1 MSIEVLIREL
11 IDSIN
16 SLNETMKNTTSSV
29 APEEKLEDVVE
40 IPEKAKTTRRR
51 KAAEKP
57 DVDHDQLRKE
67 VRELAAEKA
76 NTDRAAVKKVIGSVQ
91 DGVDKLAD
99 ISDEYLQILKDK
111 LEAL

>member
-16 SLNETMKNTTSSV
+16 TLNETMKNTTSSV
-29 APEEKLEDVVE
+29 ASEEKPEAAVE
-40 IPEKAKTTRRR
+40 TPKKAKTPSRR

-57 DVDHDQLRKE
+57 DVDYEQLRKE

-76 NTDRAAVKKVIGSVQ
+76 STDRATVKKVIGSVQ

-99 ISDEYLQILKDK
+99 ISDEYLQSLKEK
-111 LEAL
+111 LEEL